1 MSERN
6 NGLERSSASLVRSTI
21 VSSGTTSSLQRFF
34 NVAFASSKTSGGGW
48 QECTE
53 MSLPRFP
60 CDECRKMM
68 LEVASATTEALAI
81 REDIN
86 TSIHGNRPVSTGK
99 LQFAKNAEMVQNT
112 ALKALR
118 AHTKTHREILK

>member
-1 MSERN
+1 M
-6 NGLERSSASLVRSTI
+6 GLNDRRPLWFVQQSYLLVQLLPSS
-21 VSSGTTSSLQRFF
+21 
-34 NVAFASSKTSGGGW
+34 
-48 QECTE
+48 
-53 MSLPRFP
+53 
-60 CDECRKMM
+60 
-68 LEVASATTEALAI
+68 EALAI